1 MKIHFEY
8 IMLDRERGITTENSV
23 PLFDRT
29 VEGATSFDDAVA
41 KLAIEAGVPGYVS
54 THYSAT
60 HVDYD
65 MDKALAEYHAARK
78 AAFNL

>member
-1 MKIHFEY
+1 
-8 IMLDRERGITTENSV
+8 MLDRERGITTENSV

-41 KLAIEAGVPGYVS
+41 KLAIEAGVAGYVS
-54 THYSAT
+54 TYYSAT

-65 MDKALAEYHAARK
+65 IDAALAEYYAARR
-78 AAFNL
+78 AAFNI